1 MEDKIIESTQGNIS
15 DLFHLNQN
23 ITKSQEILHSY
34 LEKNEIKFNSSSDI
48 TKGNY
53 YLNNND
59 LIKEND
65 IQFNLSNISN
75 KSYEDKDDEDKDDD
89 SFNDLFKKNKNL
101 LSIEKI
107 IEINNYLVEFY
118 EGEIFSENKIIR
130 CFHDEENEKEK
141 CHCIPI
147 IKKRLY
153 GMEFSC
159 DNKDFKFLETE
170 NIIKLIYKNKLFE
183 EIQSDNKN
191 NKIIKITDEKKEN
204 TIIIKKGKFYI
215 EGKNKIKEQKYAN
228 NLYKDFRK
236 KIDRLIKKYRI
247 ILSDFNNNNKNQND
261 ELQRKI
267 KNIFFT
273 LMKYINN
280 FIYCLIIKR
289 LVKESLELENNDK
302 NIENILLNLEIAE
315 STLKYIDK
323 KDLND
328 KLFSNKNK
336 YKKNKLNWIIP
347 FYFKEEIKDDLDK
360 NIFIAISFEG
370 NVFLYLLNSNGY
382 KLINMKKIEGL
393 NTLVKLTKL
402 RNIMK
407 SDKINNYFLIS
418 SIIFDTALIINVLEE
433 SDKNLDERFK
443 INIFQKIKIEG
454 GLYSSIEIDYKGKNY
469 LLNYHKTFDLWL
481 FNENKNQIESKE
493 IMVNEKKSEDN
504 FDKKRIYGPLI
515 QGKINKNLII
525 TQMKTPVNLIEVYL
539 IDEIDGKICLNQKSF
554 IRLDKK
560 DNYFAIHNNNYHL
573 YKDRYLLLAAI
584 DNKLTKK
591 NGGIYLFDIEKNQTI
606 NFFKFKNVTSVNCFI
621 KKNDN
626 TLICSSDIKILSPQ
640 ISFNEG
646 GLFILKIIEDNNQIN
661 LVMSENGIFEGKN
674 KYLQCGDFLF
684 ENYFT
689 SSSMTNNAIIKINE
703 NNLFLHYYNIY
714 YPGNDETD
722 ILVD

>member
-48 TKGNY
+48 TKENY

-75 KSYEDKDDEDKDDD
+75 KSYEDKDDD

-204 TIIIKKGKFYI
+204 TIIIKKGNFYI
-215 EGKNKIKEQKYAN
+215 EGKNKIKEHKYAN

>member
-1 MEDKIIESTQGNIS
+1 MDDKIIESTQGNIS

-23 ITKSQEILHSY
+23 ITQSQEILHSY

-48 TKGNY
+48 TKENY

-75 KSYEDKDDEDKDDD
+75 KSYEDKDDD

-204 TIIIKKGKFYI
+204 TIIIKKGNFYI
-215 EGKNKIKEQKYAN
+215 EGKNKIKEHKYAN

-493 IMVNEKKSEDN
+493 IMVNETKSEDN

-554 IRLDKK
+554 TRLDKK

-606 NFFKFKNVTSVNCFI
+606 NFFQFKNVTSVNCII

-626 TLICSSDIKILSPQ
+626 TLICSSGIKILTPQ

>member
-15 DLFHLNQN
+15 DLFYLNQN

-48 TKGNY
+48 TKENY

-75 KSYEDKDDEDKDDD
+75 KSYEDKDDD

-204 TIIIKKGKFYI
+204 TIIIKKGNFYI

-454 GLYSSIEIDYKGKNY
+454 GLYSSIEIDHKGKNY

-554 IRLDKK
+554 TRLDKK

-606 NFFKFKNVTSVNCFI
+606 NFFQFKNVTSVNCII

-626 TLICSSDIKILSPQ
+626 TLICSSGIKILTPQ

>member
-1 MEDKIIESTQGNIS
+1 MDDKIIESTQGNIS

-48 TKGNY
+48 TKENY

-75 KSYEDKDDEDKDDD
+75 KSYEDKDDD

-204 TIIIKKGKFYI
+204 TIIIKKGNFYI
-215 EGKNKIKEQKYAN
+215 EGKNKIKEHKYAN

-454 GLYSSIEIDYKGKNY
+454 GLYSSIEIDHKGKNY

-493 IMVNEKKSEDN
+493 IMVNEIKSEDN

-560 DNYFAIHNNNYHL
+560 DNYFAIHNNNYYL

-606 NFFKFKNVTSVNCFI
+606 NFFQFKNVTSVNCII

-626 TLICSSDIKILSPQ
+626 TLICSSGIKILTPQ

>member
-48 TKGNY
+48 TKENY

-75 KSYEDKDDEDKDDD
+75 KSYEDKDDD

-204 TIIIKKGKFYI
+204 TIIIKKGNFYI
-215 EGKNKIKEQKYAN
+215 EGKNKIKEHKYAN

-454 GLYSSIEIDYKGKNY
+454 GLYSSIEIDHKGKNY

-493 IMVNEKKSEDN
+493 IMVNETKSEDN

-554 IRLDKK
+554 TRLDKK

-606 NFFKFKNVTSVNCFI
+606 NFFQFKNVTSVNCII

-626 TLICSSDIKILSPQ
+626 TLICSSGIKILTPQ

>member
-75 KSYEDKDDEDKDDD
+75 KSYEDKDDD

-118 EGEIFSENKIIR
+118 EGEIFWENKIIR

-204 TIIIKKGKFYI
+204 TIIIKKGNFYI
-215 EGKNKIKEQKYAN
+215 EGKNKIKEHKYAN

-454 GLYSSIEIDYKGKNY
+454 GLYSSIEIDHKGKNY

-493 IMVNEKKSEDN
+493 IMVNETKSEDN

-554 IRLDKK
+554 TRLDKK

-606 NFFKFKNVTSVNCFI
+606 NFFQFKNVTSVNCII

-626 TLICSSDIKILSPQ
+626 TLICSSGIKILTPQ

>member
-75 KSYEDKDDEDKDDD
+75 KSYEDKDDD

-118 EGEIFSENKIIR
+118 EGEIFWENKIIK

-204 TIIIKKGKFYI
+204 TIIIKKGNFYI
-215 EGKNKIKEQKYAN
+215 EGKNKIKEHKYAN
-228 NLYKDFRK
+228 NLYKNFRK

-454 GLYSSIEIDYKGKNY
+454 GLYSSIEIDHKGKNY

-493 IMVNEKKSEDN
+493 IMVNETKSEDN

-554 IRLDKK
+554 TRLDKK

-606 NFFKFKNVTSVNCFI
+606 NFFKFKNVTSVNCII

>member
-1 MEDKIIESTQGNIS
+1 MDDKIIESTQGNIS

-75 KSYEDKDDEDKDDD
+75 KSYEDKDDD

-118 EGEIFSENKIIR
+118 EGEIFWENKIIR

-204 TIIIKKGKFYI
+204 TIIIKKGNFYI
-215 EGKNKIKEQKYAN
+215 EGKNKIKEHKYAN

-493 IMVNEKKSEDN
+493 IMVNETKSEDN

-554 IRLDKK
+554 TRLDKK

-606 NFFKFKNVTSVNCFI
+606 NFFQFKNVTSVNCII